1 MFFGDIMLEKL
12 NSFIW
17 GIASLLIILSGIY
30 FTFLI
35 KFKQFKFI
43 TMLKYLFSD
52 KKVKGISS
60 LEALFMTLGG
70 RIGVGSIAGIA
81 LAIHVGGC
89 GTIFWIIL
97 MSFIVAPLSY
107 IETILALKYRKK
119 DNNQYVGGPSYYIF
133 YGLNKKKLAIFY
145 SLLIIICYIGGF
157 LSIQSNTISKVTEEL
172 FNINHILVGVLITI
186 ITLLVIFCGISKI
199 SKAINLIVPLMSF
212 LYLITS
218 IYVLIVNINKVHVII
233 SLIINSA
240 FNFKSFITGFLT
252 TLIVGIQ
259 RGIFSSEAGLG
270 TGAIT
275 SSIVDDKIEEK
286 QGFIQM
292 LGIYITTIIIC
303 GSTALI
309 ILTSN
314 YNSFIFNSINGIEIA
329 RYAFNYHLQSF
340 GDIVIFVSIALFSFS
355 TILTS
360 YYYGETSLKFIF
372 GKTNIYRLN
381 ILKII
386 LLILYCL
393 VHYYPLVYFGI

>member
-1 MFFGDIMLEKL
+1 MLEKL

-97 MSFIVAPLSY
+97 MPFIVAPLSY

-133 YGLNKKKLAIFY
+133 HGLNKNKLAIFY

-157 LSIQSNTISKVTEEL
+157 LSVQSNTISKVTGEL

-186 ITLLVIFCGISKI
+186 ITLLVIFGGISKI
-199 SKAINLIVPLMSF
+199 SKAINLIVPLMSY
-212 LYLITS
+212 LYLMVS
-218 IYVLIVNINKVHVII
+218 IYVLIVNINKVPAII

-275 SSIVDDKIEEK
+275 SSIVDDKVEEK

-314 YNSFIFNSINGIEIA
+314 YNSFIFN
-329 RYAFNYHLQSF
+329 
-340 GDIVIFVSIALFSFS
+340 
-355 TILTS
+355 
-360 YYYGETSLKFIF
+360 
-372 GKTNIYRLN
+372 NIT
-381 ILKII
+381 
-386 LLILYCL
+386 
-393 VHYYPLVYFGI
+393 